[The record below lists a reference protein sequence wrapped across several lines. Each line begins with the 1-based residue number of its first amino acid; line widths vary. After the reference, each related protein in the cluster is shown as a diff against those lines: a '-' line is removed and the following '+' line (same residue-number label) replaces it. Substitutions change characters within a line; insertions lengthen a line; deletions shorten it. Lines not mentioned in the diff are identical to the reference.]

1 MSITRLHLVSHSHV
15 RYSSLMKTV
24 RLWATTDPETYQEL
38 LILLA
43 LSVDKNGKK
52 MRIGEF
58 VEQAVKEKI
67 EREKKSKRNVP
78 VF

>member
-1 MSITRLHLVSHSHV
+1 
-15 RYSSLMKTV
+15 MKTV
-24 RLWATTDPETYQEL
+24 RLWATTNPETYQEL

-52 MRIGEF
+52 MKIGEF

-67 EREKKSKRNVP
+67 ERENKSKRNVP
-78 VF
+78 VL